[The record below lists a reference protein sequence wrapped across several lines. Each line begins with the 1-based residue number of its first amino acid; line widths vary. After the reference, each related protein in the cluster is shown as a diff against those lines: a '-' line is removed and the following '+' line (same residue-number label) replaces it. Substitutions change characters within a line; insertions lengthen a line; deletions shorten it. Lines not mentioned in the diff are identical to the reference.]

1 MNKVKK
7 AVEDSVSSNQF
18 PVVGIGA
25 SAGGLEAISQF
36 LMAIPKKSG
45 MAYVFV
51 QHLSPNHESV
61 LPEILRKISKIP
73 VHQITNNIHLEVD
86 NFYTIPSNKI
96 LTSTDGV
103 LQLAPLDDKHF
114 KVKIIDIFFSSLA
127 VVHQSYAVGVILSGT
142 MTDGTLGLEA
152 IKAYG
157 GITFAQDEA
166 SAAYDGMPKSAVS
179 SGLVDFI
186 LPPAKIVEHLVTINQ
201 PFHTDYSKTEIKNTV
216 PEQDEEVFKQLLTV
230 LRVRR
235 GVDFTYYK
243 PSTLKRRIMRRMAL
257 NKIELPGDYLIFL
270 RENKQEQDALYNDML
285 ISVTDFF
292 RDPASFE
299 SLCGIILPTLLN
311 QKSPNES
318 IRIWIA
324 GCATGEEAYSFAI
337 CLHEYLGDKVAAMM
351 KIQIFATDISEP
363 AIAKARTGIYRP
375 SDMEGLTPTRLKQF
389 FTKIDDNY
397 LVNKNI
403 RDMCVFAHHN
413 LLKDPPFSKVDL
425 ISCRNVL
432 IYLEPVLQK
441 RILNTFHYS
450 LNPEGFLML
459 GKSESIGKNENLFN
473 TYNNL
478 ERIFRPN
485 GSRKRFMQ
493 ITMQERSQNF
503 SNLDK
508 NIPKDGGT
516 KDVFKL
522 ADDIILSKYAPAG
535 VLINENFD
543 IVQFRGA
550 TDTWFAPSPGKAS
563 LNLLKM
569 AREGLAFELRNLLHE
584 TKRTNTVA
592 RKENVLFRLNGTQR
606 YVTMEVTPLTGAIDL
621 HYLIMFENGFATE
634 VQSSSADPGKKAPPD
649 PRDLR
654 IEQLEQELFRG
665 RSDMR
670 TVTEEQEA
678 VNEELQSANEELLS
692 GSEELQSL
700 NEELETS
707 KEELQSTNE
716 EINIVNNEL
725 LDRNDQLNNSR
736 IYTEAI
742 INTIR
747 DPLIILDKDLRVKR
761 ATGGFYTKFKV
772 TKKETEGRYFYDLG
786 NKQWDIPALRELLES
801 ILPEKKVFADYEV
814 THVFPTIGRRVMCV
828 NTRQLDNVNG
838 EQLIILAI
846 EDMTDKRKVEEG
858 LVEVELL
865 FKESKER
872 LKLAVDA
879 AGLGT
884 WDYNPLTNE
893 LILDHRS
900 NEMLGLSSVDA
911 IDYKTFINLIH
922 DDDRIQVKEAL
933 KAALAGA
940 NDGEYEREFR
950 TVGTEQNRPK
960 WIKFKGKAYFNSIG
974 IAYRFVGT
982 SLDITAQKQHDESTV
997 ELLKQKDDFI
1007 SIASHELKTPITSL
1021 KASLQLINRIKDNPS
1036 PKILNSLIDVSTRSL
1051 EKVSILIEDLL
1062 NASRFNHGH
1071 LHLNRTKFVLAEI
1084 IDDCCHHVRMGG
1096 IYNIITTG
1104 DLLLEVF
1111 ADGGRIDQVM
1121 INFVNNAIKYAPDI
1135 KDIHVRIEKA
1145 GNMAKVSVT
1154 DGGPGIAA
1162 EKLPHLFDRY
1172 YRVDTSGLQY
1182 SGLGLGLY
1190 ICAEIIKKNDGEI
1203 GVDSTEGK
1211 GSTFWFTLPLAK

>member
-1 MNKVKK
+1 MRKMKES
-7 AVEDSVSSNQF
+7 ADGFVSPSQF

-25 SAGGLEAISQF
+25 SAGGLAAISQF
-36 LMAIPKKSG
+36 LQAIPEESG

-51 QHLSPNHESV
+51 QHLSPSHTSV

-73 VHQITNNIHLEVD
+73 VHQITNNIHLKQN
-86 NFYTIPSNKI
+86 NFYIIPSNKI

-114 KVKIIDIFFSSLA
+114 KVKIIDCFFSSLA

-142 MTDGTLGLEA
+142 MTDGTLGMEA

-157 GITFAQDEA
+157 GITFAQDED
-166 SAAYDGMPKSAVS
+166 SAAYDAMPKSAIS

-186 LPPAKIVEHLVTINQ
+186 LPPAKMVEHLMTINH
-201 PFHTDYSKTEIKNTV
+201 PFHTDYSKTETANTL
-216 PEQDEEVFKQLLTV
+216 PERDEELFKQILTV

-243 PSTLKRRIMRRMAL
+243 PSTLKRRIVRRMA
-257 NKIELPGDYLIFL
+257 ISRTELPQDYLIYL
-270 RENKQEQDALYNDML
+270 RENKTEQDALYNDML

-299 SLCGIILPTLLN
+299 ILRSIILPALLS
-311 QKSPNES
+311 QKTPNES
-318 IRIWIA
+318 VRIWIA

-337 CLHEYLGDKVAAMM
+337 CLHEYLGDKVKMM
-351 KIQIFATDISEP
+351 KIQIFATDISET

-375 SDMEGLTPTRLKQF
+375 SDIDGLSAARLKQF

-397 LVNKNI
+397 LVNKEI
-403 RDMCVFAHHN
+403 RDLCVFAHHN

-432 IYLEPVLQK
+432 IYLEPVLQN
-441 RILNTFHYS
+441 RIFNTFHYS
-450 LNPEGFLML
+450 LNKDGFLML
-459 GKSESIGKNENLFN
+459 GKSESIGKNEDLFN

-485 GSRKRFMQ
+485 GLHKRFMQ
-493 ITMQERSQNF
+493 VTMQENVQNF
-503 SNLDK
+503 NSTDK
-508 NIPKDGGT
+508 NTAKEGGVQ
-516 KDVFKL
+516 DIFKA
-522 ADDIILSKYAPAG
+522 ADEIILSKYAPAG
-535 VLINENFD
+535 VLVNENMD
-543 IVQFRGA
+543 IVQFRGV
-550 TDTWFAPSPGKAS
+550 TDAWFAPSPGKAS

-584 TKRTNTVA
+584 TKRTGVIA
-592 RKENVLFRLNGTQR
+592 RRDNVLFRLNGLQR
-606 YVTMEVTPLTGAIDL
+606 FVTIEVTPLTNAVDL
-621 HYLIMFENGFATE
+621 HYLIMFENGI
-634 VQSSSADPGKKAPPD
+634 VPLSALPLKNSGKGKSHAED

-654 IEQLEQELFRG
+654 IVQLEKELIQIRA
-665 RSDMR
+665 DMK

-716 EINIVNNEL
+716 ETNIVNNEL
-725 LDRNDQLNNSR
+725 LDRNEQLSNARN
-736 IYTEAI
+736 YTEAI
-742 INTIR
+742 ISTIR
-747 DPLIILDKDLRVKR
+747 DPLIILDKDLKVKR

-772 TKKETEGRYFYDLG
+772 TRKETEGRYFYDLG

-814 THVFPTIGRRVMCV
+814 THVFPEIGRRIMCV

-858 LVEVELL
+858 LAEVELL

-872 LKLAVDA
+872 LKLAVEA

-884 WDYNPLTNE
+884 WDYNPLTDE
-893 LILDHRS
+893 LILDQRS
-900 NEMLGLSSVDA
+900 KEMMGLSSVDA
-911 IDYKTFINLIH
+911 IDYKVFVDLIH
-922 DDDRIQVKEAL
+922 EEDRVYVAEAL
-933 KAALAGA
+933 KGALAGLY
-940 NDGEYEREFR
+940 NGEFEKEFR
-950 TVGTEQNRPK
+950 TEETKWKKTK
-960 WIKFKGKAYFNSIG
+960 WIRFKGKAYFNMLG
-974 IAYRFVGT
+974 NAYRFVGT
-982 SLDITAQKQHDESTV
+982 SLDITAQKLHDESTL

-1021 KASLQLINRIKDNPS
+1021 KASLQLISRMKNNPS
-1036 PKILNSLIDVSTRSL
+1036 PKILNSLIDVSARSL
-1051 EKVSILIEDLL
+1051 DKVSVLIEDLL
-1062 NASRFNHGH
+1062 NASRFNQGH
-1071 LHLNRTKFVLAEI
+1071 LHLNRARFVLSKSIE
-1084 IDDCCHHVRMGG
+1084 DCCYHVRMGG
-1096 IYNIITTG
+1096 VYNIITEG

-1111 ADGGRIDQVM
+1111 ADAGRIDQVM
-1121 INFVNNAIKYAPDI
+1121 ANFVNNAIKYAPEVH
-1135 KDIHVRIEKA
+1135 DIHVYIEKV
-1145 GNMAKVSVT
+1145 NDMAKVSVR

-1162 EKLPHLFDRY
+1162 DKLPHLFDRY
-1172 YRVDTSGLQY
+1172 FRVDTTGLQY

-1203 GVDSTEGK
+1203 GVDSVLGE
-1211 GSTFWFTLPLAK
+1211 GSTFWFTLPLV

>member
-1 MNKVKK
+1 MNKTRGS
-7 AVEDSVSSNQF
+7 AEDPVTSNQF

-36 LMAIPKKSG
+36 IKAIPKKSG

-51 QHLSPNHESV
+51 QHLSPNHTSV
-61 LPEILRKISKIP
+61 LPEILRKISLIP
-73 VHQITNNIHLEVD
+73 VYQITNNIHLEVD
-86 NFYTIPSNKI
+86 HFYIIPANKI
-96 LTSTDGV
+96 LTSTDGI

-114 KVKIIDIFFSSLA
+114 KVKIIDLFFSSLA

-142 MTDGTLGLEA
+142 MTDGTLGLEV

-157 GITFAQDEA
+157 GMTFAQDEDT
-166 SAAYDGMPKSAVS
+166 AAYEGMPKSAIS
-179 SGLVDFI
+179 SGSVDFV
-186 LPPAKIVEHLVTINQ
+186 LPPARIVEHLMTINH
-201 PFHTDYSKTEIKNTV
+201 PFQTDLAAAETNGKV
-216 PEQDEEVFKQLLTV
+216 PEQDEEVFKQILTV

-243 PSTLKRRIMRRMAL
+243 PSTLKRRIIRRMAISRAE
-257 NKIELPGDYLIFL
+257 KPQDYLIYL
-270 RENKQEQDALYNDML
+270 REHKQEQDALYNDML

-299 SLCGIILPTLLN
+299 LFCSVVLPALLN

-337 CLHEYLGDKVAAMM
+337 CLHEYLGDRASLM
-351 KIQIFATDISEP
+351 KIQIFATDISET

-375 SDMEGLTPTRLKQF
+375 SDIEGLSPERLKQF
-389 FTKIDDNY
+389 FTKIDGNF

-441 RILNTFHYS
+441 RVFNTFHYS
-450 LNPEGFLML
+450 LNPEGFLIL
-459 GKSESIGKNENLFN
+459 GKSESIGKNEDLFN

-478 ERIFRPN
+478 ERIFKPN
-485 GSRKRFMQ
+485 GLRKRFMQ
-493 ITMQERSQNF
+493 VTMLDQGRNF
-503 SNLDK
+503 KNLDK
-508 NIPKDGGT
+508 NLPAEAGT
-516 KDVFKL
+516 QDVFKL
-522 ADDIILSKYAPAG
+522 ADEVILSKYAPAG
-535 VLINENFD
+535 VLVNENYD
-543 IVQFRGA
+543 IVQFRGT
-550 TDTWFAPSPGKAS
+550 TDTWLTLSPGKAS

-569 AREGLAFELRNLLHE
+569 AREGLSFELRNLLHE
-584 TKRTNTVA
+584 ARRTSDVA
-592 RKENVLFRLNGTQR
+592 RKENVLFSLNGAQR
-606 YVTMEVTPLTGAIDL
+606 YVTMEITPLTGALDL
-621 HYLIMFENGFATE
+621 HYLIMFENGFAVT
-634 VQSSSADPGKKAPPD
+634 VQSGKSGSSKKKITDAK
-649 PRDLR
+649 DLR
-654 IEQLEQELFRG
+654 IEQLEKELLLS

-670 TVTEEQEA
+670 TVTEDQEA

-716 EINIVNNEL
+716 EINIVNSEL
-725 LDRNDQLNNSR
+725 LDRNDQLSNSR

-747 DPLIILDKDLRVKR
+747 DPLIILDKELKVKR

-772 TKKETEGRYFYDLG
+772 TKGETEGRYFYDLG

-814 THVFPTIGRRVMCV
+814 TQVFPTIGRRVMCV

-858 LVEVELL
+858 LAEVEIL

-872 LKLAVDA
+872 LKIAVDA

-884 WDYNPLTNE
+884 WDYNPQHDE
-893 LILDHRS
+893 LILDQRS
-900 NEMLGLSSVDA
+900 REMLGLSSADET
-911 IDYKTFINLIH
+911 DYKSFIKMIH
-922 DDDRIQVKEAL
+922 QDDREEIGQAL

-940 NDGEYEREFR
+940 SEGEYEKEFR
-950 TVGTEQNRPK
+950 TIEPKSNHLK
-960 WIKFKGKAYFNSIG
+960 WIKFKGKAYFNLHG

-982 SLDITAQKQHDESTV
+982 SLDITAQKAHDQATL

-1021 KASLQLINRIKDNPS
+1021 KASLQLIHRMKDNPS
-1036 PKILNSLIDVSTRSL
+1036 PTILNSLIDVSNRSL

-1062 NASRFNHGH
+1062 NASRFNQGH
-1071 LHLNRTKFVLAEI
+1071 LHLNKTNFVLYKVIE
-1084 IDDCCHHVRMGG
+1084 DCCQHVRMGG

-1104 DLLLEVF
+1104 ELELVVF
-1111 ADGGRIDQVM
+1111 ADAERIDQVM
-1121 INFVNNAIKYAPDI
+1121 INFVNNAIKYAPEV
-1135 KDIHVRIEKA
+1135 KDIQVTIEKV

-1154 DGGPGIAA
+1154 DGGPGIG
-1162 EKLPHLFDRY
+1162 EDKLPHLFDRY
-1172 YRVDTSGLQY
+1172 YRVDTTGLQY

-1190 ICAEIIKKNDGEI
+1190 ICAEIVKKNEGEI
-1203 GVDSTEGK
+1203 GVNSVVGE
-1211 GSTFWFTLPLAK
+1211 GSTFWFTLPLATV